1 MRTVITCIPV
11 KTAAVC
17 SMVSGARTDVR
28 NRRNLLDIPY
38 TPQITNIIH
47 RINRT
52 EKVFDCKKTSICRTG
67 KNPAKVIVSFI
78 QIPII
83 SIKCSS
89 IGTCHTRQIRI
100 HSTQKVKVYFKQII
114 VLTLVQ
120 IQFESHIRS
129 VRKRALTRIS
139 PNDEAFAGKQH
150 AQSARQSNNANF
162 LIFIFNIF
170 LIS

>member
-1 MRTVITCIPV
+1 MRTVIACIPV
-11 KTAAVC
+11 KTATVC
-17 SMVSGARTDVR
+17 SMVSKIMYRTSEIEETSVR
-28 NRRNLLDIPY
+28 VYLIH
-38 TPQITNIIH
+38 PQITNIIH

-52 EKVFDCKKTSICRTG
+52 EKVFDCKKTSVCRTG

-120 IQFESHIRS
+120 IQFESHTVCQKTSIY
-129 VRKRALTRIS
+129 AYI
-139 PNDEAFAGKQH
+139 A
-150 AQSARQSNNANF
+150 
-162 LIFIFNIF
+162 
-170 LIS
+170 

>member
-1 MRTVITCIPV
+1 MFSELRTRVEMTFIHRMMITTGIMRTVIACIPV
-11 KTAAVC
+11 KTATVC
-17 SMVSGARTDVR
+17 SMVSKIMYRTSEIEETSVR
-28 NRRNLLDIPY
+28 VYLIH
-38 TPQITNIIH
+38 PQITNIIH

-52 EKVFDCKKTSICRTG
+52 EKVFDCKKTSVCRTG

-120 IQFESHIRS
+120 IQFESHTVCQKTSIY
-129 VRKRALTRIS
+129 AYI
-139 PNDEAFAGKQH
+139 A
-150 AQSARQSNNANF
+150 
-162 LIFIFNIF
+162 
-170 LIS
+170 